1 MRAYLLIALG
11 GSMGAVLR
19 YLLSGWAQNALGG
32 LFPWGTLFVNVVGSF
47 LLGVFLEA
55 STQSAVA
62 VELRWFFAIG
72 VLGAFTTFST
82 FSNETLGMLREGD
95 WMMALTYALG
105 SLVAGVAAAL
115 VGVWVASR

>member
-1 MRAYLLIALG
+1 
-11 GSMGAVLR
+11 MGAVLR